1 MHGCCD
7 ADAMI
12 SLLGIGGITSNP
24 SQINSQA
31 SKKSGKQIYPG
42 IPHIFT
48 RFFMRSGLQCHIG
61 SDETESKV
69 VIQLVNN

>member
-7 ADAMI
+7 ADAII

-48 RFFMRSGLQCHIG
+48 QVSMRSGL
-61 SDETESKV
+61 
-69 VIQLVNN
+69 